1 MVFITFLITLMIDV
15 ATSVAIAMSEIG
27 KVILPMVF
35 SGFKSMLTFA
45 FRKRK

>member
-1 MVFITFLITLMIDV
+1 MVFITFFITLMIDI

-35 SGFKSMLTFA
+35 SGFKSMLTFV